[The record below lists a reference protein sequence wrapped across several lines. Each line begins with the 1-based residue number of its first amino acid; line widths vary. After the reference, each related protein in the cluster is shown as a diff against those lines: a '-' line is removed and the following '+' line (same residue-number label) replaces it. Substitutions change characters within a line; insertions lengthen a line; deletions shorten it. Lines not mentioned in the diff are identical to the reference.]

1 MSTHPMRRRAAR
13 AMAVGLAGLLALP
26 GPAWAVGPLEKD
38 HPLVQRGREAYAA
51 GRYEDA
57 LKDFEAAKKERPN
70 DPTVEFNRGD
80 ALAKLG
86 RNAEARE
93 AFRQVAESS
102 RQPDLAQ
109 KSWYNL
115 GNLAATAGD
124 RSEALKSYRK
134 ALTLDPTDPQARH
147 NYEVVLRDLPPP
159 QNGPDGG
166 TDGGQD
172 GGNDG
177 GRPDAGEDGGQKGD
191 GGTPQDGGQ
200 DGGSDGGADGGQDGG
215 ADGDQDGGGQD
226 GGQDGGADGGGGDAG
241 PGDGGSDGGQDGGG
255 DGGPS
260 DGGGD
265 GGQGDGGQDEG
276 EGDSRDGGADGGSE
290 GEEET
295 ESNPRDGGSSPG
307 DVDRQEAE
315 RLLDAMK
322 QNEKNLQLWR
332 FQQKKKQRKPNE
344 KDW

>member
-1 MSTHPMRRRAAR
+1 MSAHPLRRRAAR

-57 LKDFEAAKKERPN
+57 LRDFEAAKKERPT
-70 DPTVEFNRGD
+70 DPAVEFNRAD

-86 RNAEARE
+86 RVAEARE
-93 AFRQVAESS
+93 GFKQVAESS
-102 RQPDLAQ
+102 RRPDLAQ

-115 GNLAATAGD
+115 GNLAATAGE
-124 RSEALKSYRK
+124 RAEALKSYRK

-172 GGNDG
+172 GGQDG
-177 GRPDAGEDGGQKGD
+177 GKPDAGEDGGKKED
-191 GGTPQDGGQ
+191 GGSPQDGGQ
-200 DGGSDGGADGGQDGG
+200 DGGPDGGTDGGD
-215 ADGDQDGGGQD
+215 
-226 GGQDGGADGGGGDAG
+226 
-241 PGDGGSDGGQDGGG
+241 DGGSDGGQDGGG
-255 DGGPS
+255 DGGNGDAGPG
-260 DGGGD
+260 DGGADGGD
-265 GGQGDGGQDEG
+265 GGKEDPNQKGDGGADAGQQDG
-276 EGDSRDGGADGGSE
+276 GDDDGDGDSRDGGQDGGSE
-290 GEEET
+290 GDEQT
-295 ESNPRDGGSSPG
+295 ESQPRDGGSSPG

-332 FQQKKKQRKPNE
+332 FQQKKRTRNPNE

>member
-1 MSTHPMRRRAAR
+1 MKARSMRRRATRLVAS
-13 AMAVGLAGLLALP
+13 GLVGLLALP

-57 LKDFEAAKKERPN
+57 LRDFEAAKKERPS
-70 DPTVEFNRGD
+70 DPIVEFNRAD

-86 RNAEARE
+86 RAAEARE
-93 AFRQVAESS
+93 AFKQVAESS

-124 RSEALKSYRK
+124 RKEALKSYRR
-134 ALTLDPTDPQARH
+134 ALTLDPTDPLARH
-147 NYEVVLRDLPPP
+147 NYEVVLRDLPPN
-159 QNGPDGG
+159 QNQP
-166 TDGGQD
+166 
-172 GGNDG
+172 
-177 GRPDAGEDGGQKGD
+177 
-191 GGTPQDGGQ
+191 
-200 DGGSDGGADGGQDGG
+200 DGGADGGQDGG
-215 ADGDQDGGGQD
+215 DDGGRPDGGEDGGRKEDGGSPVDGGTDAGPDGGSDGGTDGGAPDGGGD
-226 GGQDGGADGGGGDAG
+226 GGPDGGGDGGADGGADGGGD
-241 PGDGGSDGGQDGGG
+241 D
-255 DGGPS
+255 
-260 DGGGD
+260 
-265 GGQGDGGQDEG
+265 G
-276 EGDSRDGGADGGSE
+276 EGDPKDGGADGGSE
-290 GEEET
+290 SEEES
-295 ESNPRDGGSSPG
+295 ESNPRDGGSPEG

-332 FQQKKKQRKPNE
+332 FQQKKKPRKPNE

>member
-1 MSTHPMRRRAAR
+1 MKARSMRRRATRLVAS
-13 AMAVGLAGLLALP
+13 GLVGLLALP

-57 LKDFEAAKKERPN
+57 LRDFEAAKKERPS
-70 DPTVEFNRGD
+70 DPIVEFNRAD

-86 RNAEARE
+86 RAAEARE
-93 AFRQVAESS
+93 AFKQVAESS

-124 RSEALKSYRK
+124 RKEALKSYRR
-134 ALTLDPTDPQARH
+134 ALTLDPTDPLARH
-147 NYEVVLRDLPPP
+147 NYEVVLRDLPPN
-159 QNGPDGG
+159 QNQP
-166 TDGGQD
+166 
-172 GGNDG
+172 
-177 GRPDAGEDGGQKGD
+177 
-191 GGTPQDGGQ
+191 
-200 DGGSDGGADGGQDGG
+200 DGGADGGQDGG
-215 ADGDQDGGGQD
+215 DDGGRPDGGEDGGRKEDGGSPVDGGTDAGPDGGSDGGTDGGAPDGGGD
-226 GGQDGGADGGGGDAG
+226 GGSDGGGGDGGPGDGGGEDGGRADGGGDGGADGGADGGGD
-241 PGDGGSDGGQDGGG
+241 D
-255 DGGPS
+255 
-260 DGGGD
+260 
-265 GGQGDGGQDEG
+265 G
-276 EGDSRDGGADGGSE
+276 EGDPKDGGADGGSE
-290 GEEET
+290 SEEES
-295 ESNPRDGGSSPG
+295 ESNPRDGGSPEG

-332 FQQKKKQRKPNE
+332 FQQKKKPRKPNE

>member
-1 MSTHPMRRRAAR
+1 MSARSMRRRAAR
-13 AMAVGLAGLLALP
+13 AVAVGLAGLLALP

-38 HPLVQRGREAYAA
+38 HPLVQRGRESYAA

-57 LKDFEAAKKERPN
+57 LRDFEAAKKERPN
-70 DPTVEFNRGD
+70 DPAVEFNRAD

-86 RNAEARE
+86 RTAEARE
-93 AFRQVAESS
+93 AFKQVAESS

-115 GNLAATAGD
+115 GNLAATSGD
-124 RSEALKSYRK
+124 RTEALKSYRK

-172 GGNDG
+172 GGSDG
-177 GRPDAGEDGGQKGD
+177 GRPDGGEDGGKKDD
-191 GGTPQDGGQ
+191 GGTPQDAGQ
-200 DGGSDGGADGGQDGG
+200 DGGAPDGGADGGQDGG
-215 ADGDQDGGGQD
+215 APDGGA
-226 GGQDGGADGGGGDAG
+226 DGGADGGGGDAG
-241 PGDGGSDGGQDGGG
+241 PGDGGADGGSDAGQQDPNQKG
-255 DGGPS
+255 DGGA
-260 DGGGD
+260 DGGTA
-265 GGQGDGGQDEG
+265 DGGQDEG
-276 EGDSRDGGADGGSE
+276 DGDSRDGGADGGSE
-290 GEEET
+290 GEEEK
-295 ESNPRDGGSSPG
+295 ESNPRDGGVSPG

-332 FQQKKKQRKPNE
+332 FQQQKKKQRKPNE